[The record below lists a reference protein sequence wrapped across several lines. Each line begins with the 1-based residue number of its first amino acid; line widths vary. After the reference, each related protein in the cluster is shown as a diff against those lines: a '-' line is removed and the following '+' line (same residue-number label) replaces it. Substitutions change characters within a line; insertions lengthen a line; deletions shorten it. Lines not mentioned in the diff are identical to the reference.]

1 VPEAVEVPGEALG
14 AIERWLA
21 AANLR
26 IDTETNLPDWDGS
39 PVDYDAA
46 VSAAGAWSLPDLE
59 AAPEDQPGERRQN
72 QQRGLDVNPTHHGC

>member
-14 AIERWLA
+14 AIERWVA

-26 IDTETNLPDWDGS
+26 IDAQTNFPDWDGS

-46 VSAAGAWSLPDLE
+46 VSAAGAWS
-59 AAPEDQPGERRQN
+59 
-72 QQRGLDVNPTHHGC
+72 